1 MKNYYDILGVNKNAT
16 ADEIKSAYRK
26 LALKYHPD
34 RNPGDKAAEEKFK
47 EIAEA
52 YSVLSDESKRKKY
65 DSPGFSN
72 EFGSYY
78 SDGEFDDIFS
88 QWRNMYNDSGSWN
101 VNFDN
106 FGWRDRDFDPF
117 GFTNKEQKNNNKKTP
132 EKGADIRIK
141 FKCTT
146 SFLYTGGKKE
156 IIIRRNEKC
165 ENCNGTGEVNCT
177 VKTCDKCNGTGK
189 IKRRLSSILGSYINE
204 EVCDKCNGTGK
215 ITKEK
220 CSTCGGEGI
229 VSKQAKVIINIPKG
243 LANGETCVFE
253 GQGNCGKHGG
263 RSGNLI
269 VVIEETNDTKFARE
283 GADLIYN
290 KHIDLFTALLGDTV
304 IIPTMTGDVKIKVDK
319 GVQPGKILKLKGKGM
334 PSGRNSSSYGDMKV
348 VINVDIPIHLSDAA
362 ITKVKELRN
371 IINK

>member
-117 GFTNKEQKNNNKKTP
+117 GFTP
-132 EKGADIRIK
+132 H
-141 FKCTT
+141 FV
-146 SFLYTGGKKE
+146 SF
-156 IIIRRNEKC
+156 
-165 ENCNGTGEVNCT
+165 
-177 VKTCDKCNGTGK
+177 
-189 IKRRLSSILGSYINE
+189 SW
-204 EVCDKCNGTGK
+204 
-215 ITKEK
+215 
-220 CSTCGGEGI
+220 
-229 VSKQAKVIINIPKG
+229 
-243 LANGETCVFE
+243 
-253 GQGNCGKHGG
+253 
-263 RSGNLI
+263 
-269 VVIEETNDTKFARE
+269 
-283 GADLIYN
+283 
-290 KHIDLFTALLGDTV
+290 
-304 IIPTMTGDVKIKVDK
+304 
-319 GVQPGKILKLKGKGM
+319 VQYK
-334 PSGRNSSSYGDMKV
+334 S
-348 VINVDIPIHLSDAA
+348 
-362 ITKVKELRN
+362 
-371 IINK
+371 